1 MCSTEIIRDSFYI
14 TTVRCSRWRV
24 IISEAVTV
32 ATVVTAAAA
41 MGQEAPKVDKLTT
54 ETTKTIS
61 HKAPISVI
69 EAVQMDG
76 TATTIDSSKVGG
88 IETVKTNQEKLKE
101 AQLNLAKTQ
110 LEFTTAHA
118 ALLEKFKHDGFT
130 TEKLNEIADYSQKLS
145 VFLKGFLN
153 GKEITP
159 ENIQTII
166 QKALEFSKDSKA
178 NTGKESKILEEI
190 ATGVMGGLVTQA
202 GMDGTVDANGN
213 AMVQAGTV
221 ASKDQT
227 TRAFWVGENNN
238 NIIDRLVAAEVKVY
252 MEKAQ
257 LEKQNVAM
265 NNIDNLASR

>member
-1 MCSTEIIRDSFYI
+1 MDFLKKAFLGLTGL
-14 TTVRCSRWRV
+14 
-24 IISEAVTV
+24 TV
-32 ATVVTAAAA
+32 ATGALSK
-41 MGQEAPKVDKLTT
+41 EAPKVDKLTT
-54 ETTKTIS
+54 ETTKTVS
-61 HKAPISVI
+61 YKAPTTVI

-76 TATTIDSSKVGG
+76 TSTTIDSSKVGAV
-88 IETVKTNQEKLKE
+88 ETVKTNQEKLKE
-101 AQLNLAKTQ
+101 AKINLAKTQ

-130 TEKLNEIADYSQKLS
+130 TEKLNEIGDYSQKLS

-178 NTGKESKILEEI
+178 STGKESKILEEI
-190 ATGVMGGLVTQA
+190 ATGVMGGLVTQS

-227 TRAFWVGENNN
+227 TRAFWVGKNNN
-238 NIIDRLVAAEVKVY
+238 NIIDRLVEAEVKVY

-257 LEKQNVAM
+257 LEKQNVAV
-265 NNIDNLASR
+265 NNIDNLASK